1 MPASSTTRMQR
12 PMMSLRRI
20 AGNFRTKI
28 VQAERKSK
36 RSLRFCRGAAYLGGA
51 SARQSVQAERKSKR
65 SLRFCRGAA
74 YLSGACSRKAC
85 KPSAKANEV
94 CGFAEAAPVWAGLRP
109 ARSAVRVVGDTRNG
123 GRDTNASR
131 SARNAVGRGCPAAF
145 PCRFLCSGTQ
155 MRRTATLFCEFSVF
169 FLRFWK
175 KELLLHSG
183 KSYTTSSCRIPQA
196 RN

>member
-1 MPASSTTRMQR
+1 
-12 PMMSLRRI
+12 MSLRRI

-28 VQAERKSK
+28 
-36 RSLRFCRGAAYLGGA
+36 
-51 SARQSVQAERKSKR
+51 VQAERKSKR

-94 CGFAEAAPVWAGLRP
+94 CGFAEAPPVWAGLRP
-109 ARSAVRVVGDTRNG
+109 ARSAVRLSGTPEWRA
-123 GRDTNASR
+123 RYERSR
-131 SARNAVGRGCPAAF
+131 SARNAVGAGVRLLSLVVSSVPGRRCAA
-145 PCRFLCSGTQ
+145 
-155 MRRTATLFCEFSVF
+155 RRLFFCEFSVF

>member
-28 VQAERKSK
+28 
-36 RSLRFCRGAAYLGGA
+36 
-51 SARQSVQAERKSKR
+51 VQAERKSKR

-109 ARSAVRVVGDTRNG
+109 ARSAVRSSGTPEWRA
-123 GRDTNASR
+123 RYERSR
-131 SARNAVGRGCPAAF
+131 SARNAVGRGGPAAF